1 MPDDTPASGLSP
13 RHLEQVLLR
22 ALLEHVP
29 DAIYFKDRAS
39 RFLRVN
45 TAMAR
50 KTGATSPEA
59 LVGRSD
65 FDLYTEEHARPAF
78 DAEQRIIATG
88 EPLLDCEEK
97 ETWPD
102 GSTTW
107 VSTSKLPL
115 LDLDGAIIGTFGIS
129 RDITIQKLA
138 EAEFRRSEATLR
150 GLLAA
155 VPIGIALVRARTIL
169 TANPML
175 VQIGGYSVLE
185 LVGMGSRMLY
195 ADDAEY
201 QRVGALLYG
210 EFRNR
215 LRNSAITRWRHKDG
229 TWMDVELAAAPLDP
243 DHPAGDIVVTA
254 TDITE
259 RIRAE
264 LRQQEM
270 QAQLDLAKKLE
281 SVGRLSA
288 GIAHEINTPS
298 QFIAD
303 NLRFLST
310 TVEQLGRYLSAVQEL
325 RNASS
330 ATASPA
336 LQPPL
341 AALASIER
349 EIDLDYLLKEMPA
362 CIDQSLEG
370 LARISHIVAALKDFA
385 HPEACGRAPA
395 SLSRLIGT
403 AIAVSRHEWKYVAD
417 LVTELDPAQP
427 EVPVVVDQLNQAL
440 LALIINA
447 AQAVAAAI
455 RQRGETKGRIVI
467 RTATTETEALI
478 EIEDNGTGIPPEVI
492 PHIFEPFVTSKGAA
506 VASGQGLHIVHKIV
520 RSHGGRIEYETA
532 TGRGTL
538 FRLRL
543 PLQPAASGTGLPTR
557 DPSGHGSGDPCHPPS
572 STSET
577 PSP

>member
-1 MPDDTPASGLSP
+1 L
-13 RHLEQVLLR
+13 H

-39 RFLRVN
+39 HFLRVN
-45 TAMAR
+45 AAMAR
-50 KTGATSPEA
+50 KAGVPNPAA

-78 DAEQRIIATG
+78 DAEQHIIATG
-88 EPLLDCEEK
+88 EPLIDCEEK

-102 GSTTW
+102 GTITW

-115 LDLDGAIIGTFGIS
+115 LDLDGSIIGTFGIS

-155 VPIGIALVRARTIL
+155 VPIGIALVRDRTIL

-175 VQIGGYSVLE
+175 VQISGYSVLE
-185 LVGMGSRMLY
+185 LVGMGSLMLY

-210 EFRNR
+210 DFHGRT
-215 LRNSAITRWRHKDG
+215 LHSTITRWCRKDG
-229 TWMDVELAAAPLDP
+229 TWLDVELAAAPLDP
-243 DHPAGDIVVTA
+243 VHPASEIVVTA
-254 TDITE
+254 VDITE

-264 LRQQEM
+264 VREKEM
-270 QAQLDLAKKLE
+270 QTQLDLSKKLE

-288 GIAHEINTPS
+288 GIAHEINTPA
-298 QFIAD
+298 QFVAD
-303 NLRFLST
+303 NLRFLSASHQ
-310 TVEQLGRYLSAVQEL
+310 QLGHYLGAVQEL
-325 RNASS
+325 RNVVS
-330 ATASPA
+330 ATTDPSIQA
-336 LQPPL
+336 PL

-349 EIDLDYLLKEMPA
+349 EIDLEYLLKEIPA
-362 CIDQSLEG
+362 CIGQSLEG
-370 LARISHIVAALKDFA
+370 MARVSRIVAALKDFA
-385 HPEACGRAPA
+385 HPEAGGRAPA
-395 SLSRLIGT
+395 SLARLIET

-417 LVTELDPAQP
+417 LVTEFDPAQP
-427 EVPVVVDQLNQAL
+427 EVPVVVDQLNQAI

-455 RQRGETKGRIVI
+455 KQRGENKGRIVI
-467 RTATTETEALI
+467 RTSTTDTEALI
-478 EIEDNGTGIPPEVI
+478 EVEDNGTGIAPEVI
-492 PHIFEPFVTSKGAA
+492 PHLFEPFVTTRGAA
-506 VASGQGLHIVHKIV
+506 VASGQGLHIVHKIL

-532 TGRGTL
+532 VGRGTL

-543 PLQPAASGTGLPTR
+543 PLLPPPDTPPPR
-557 DPSGHGSGDPCHPPS
+557 TEGSAP
-572 STSET
+572 
-577 PSP
+577 